1 MSDLFSRHISQSVVP
16 IEGTPEI
23 KEEDSQLDQSRYRA
37 MVDSREE
44 FASNGNNKNK
54 YINRITAIVKE
65 GKLP

>member
-1 MSDLFSRHISQSVVP
+1 M
-16 IEGTPEI
+16 
-23 KEEDSQLDQSRYRA
+23 DQSRYRA
-37 MVDSREE
+37 MVDSKEE

>member
-1 MSDLFSRHISQSVVP
+1 MSQSLATP
-16 IEGTPEI
+16 IEGMPEI
-23 KEEDSQLDQSRYRA
+23 KEEDSQMDQSRYRA
-37 MVDSREE
+37 MVDSKEE